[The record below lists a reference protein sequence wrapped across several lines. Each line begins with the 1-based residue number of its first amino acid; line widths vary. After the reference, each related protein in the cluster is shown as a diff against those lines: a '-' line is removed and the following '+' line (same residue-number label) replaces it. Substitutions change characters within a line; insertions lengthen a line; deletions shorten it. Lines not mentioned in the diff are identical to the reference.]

1 MFPFDYIPQ
10 SIDPRLRLFLIFLI
24 SVQFI
29 STVFLVVY
37 LTIQHVQ
44 KRKELLAKK
53 NSEELLNENE
63 DKKTNTNKETKK
75 NK

>member
-63 DKKTNTNKETKK
+63 DKKTNTHKETKK